1 MAVMGGLT
9 PLNER
14 TPLTVNIIMT
24 YESYD
29 DGIMSNAPLITVCS
43 PALLLSQAL
52 SGDKGGEE
60 VESGYGPPSYSPPPV
75 ISTYDPPSYSP
86 PSPSYG
92 APSPSYGAPSSS
104 YGAPS
109 PSYGAPSYEAPLPS
123 YKP

>member
-1 MAVMGGLT
+1 
-9 PLNER
+9 
-14 TPLTVNIIMT
+14 MT

-29 DGIMSNAPLITVCS
+29 DGIMSNAPLTPVCS

-52 SGDKGGEE
+52 SGDKGGEV
-60 VESGYGPPSYSPPPV
+60 VETGYGPPSYSPPPV
-75 ISTYDPPSYSP
+75 ISSYDPPSYSP

-92 APSPSYGAPSSS
+92 APSSSYGAPSSS